1 LLAEQREI
9 EVHTSRQRV
18 EGSAVQGV
26 YPFSEIAREDST
38 FLIDLMVQIVDLNED
53 AKKDVDF
60 GDDLFG
66 FLFSGL

>member
-1 LLAEQREI
+1 M
-9 EVHTSRQRV
+9 
-18 EGSAVQGV
+18 
-26 YPFSEIAREDST
+26 YPFSEIAREDGA
-38 FLIDLMVQIVDLNED
+38 FLIDLVVQVVDLNED